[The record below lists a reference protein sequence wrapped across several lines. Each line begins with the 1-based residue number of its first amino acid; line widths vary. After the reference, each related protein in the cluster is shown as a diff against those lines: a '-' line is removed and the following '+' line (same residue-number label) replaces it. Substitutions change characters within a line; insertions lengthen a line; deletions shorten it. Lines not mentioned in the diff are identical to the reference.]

1 MTEGYRMGA
10 VYAVAGVALVT
21 LLMFRAVRPTLLAL
35 IPLGVGTGWMLGL
48 LGLLGVPFNAANLLF
63 LPLIAGVGVHNGIHV
78 AARFREIE
86 KRIGVPAGLPPHT
99 VRAIGLVSLTT
110 IVGFGSLM
118 VSSHPGIYGV
128 GLVVALGVG
137 SVLVASL
144 TALPGLLALLARRT
158 AARPPVP
165 GFGGMQVA
173 RVAAKGPVG
182 QRVPVMAT
190 ARSGSGHRLSP
201 TLAAAGRK
209 DAA

>member
-1 MTEGYRMGA
+1 
-10 VYAVAGVALVT
+10 
-21 LLMFRAVRPTLLAL
+21 
-35 IPLGVGTGWMLGL
+35 
-48 LGLLGVPFNAANLLF
+48 
-63 LPLIAGVGVHNGIHV
+63 

-144 TALPGLLALLARRT
+144 TALPGLLALFARRT

-165 GFGGMQVA
+165 GFVGMQVA

-182 QRVPVMAT
+182 QRMPVMAA
-190 ARSGSGHRLSP
+190 ARSGSGHALSP
-201 TLAAAGRK
+201 MLAAAGRK

>member
-78 AARFREIE
+78 VARFREIE
-86 KRIGVPAGLPPHT
+86 TRVGAPAGLPRHT
-99 VRAIGLVSLTT
+99 GRAISLASLTT
-110 IVGFGSLM
+110 IVGFGGLM

-165 GFGGMQVA
+165 GSVGMQVA
-173 RVAAKGPVG
+173 GVAAKGPVG
-182 QRVPVMAT
+182 QGLSAMAT
-190 ARSGSGHRLSP
+190 EGNGSGHALAP
-201 TLAAAGRK
+201 TPAAAGRK
-209 DAA
+209 EAA